1 MWELVVERLIYFID
15 NPVLTLGIS
24 FVAGFFAARL
34 ACPNRRIGWFGSLII
49 GLLGFFL
56 GDFVLSSFS
65 LNDFFD
71 RLGGLRVIIDFLAAF
86 FGSFVIAGVIHF
98 IKPS

>member
-1 MWELVVERLIYFID
+1 MWEIVVERLIYFLD

-24 FVAGFFAARL
+24 VVAGLLAARL
-34 ACPNRRIGWFGSLII
+34 ACPNRRIGWFVSLII

-56 GDFVLSSFS
+56 GDFVLS
-65 LNDFFD
+65 LLPLAEFFD
-71 RLGGLRVIIDFLAAF
+71 RLGGLRVIIDFFAAF